1 MNSMQTILTKQIESQ
16 NEQVDQLIRQIANM
30 EKNLPVVK
38 EIRTETIREKVF
50 VKSAKILKG

>member
-16 NEQVDQLIRQIANM
+16 NEQVAQFIRQIANM

-38 EIRTETIREKVF
+38 EIRTESNREKAF